1 MEWFIANASFIAGL
15 TVTHLSISVGPIIVG
30 AVLAILLARVIP
42 RRLVNPTRTVLGA
55 IYAIPSLALFVA
67 LPALIGTSYIGPTNV
82 VIALTLYVI
91 TSMYFSARDAF
102 GQVPLATLTTSRALG
117 MNSRQLFVH
126 VELPLA
132 VPGLIAGLR
141 VASASTISIATI
153 GAVVGVRDL
162 GYLFLDGFQ
171 RKIPEEI
178 ISGIVAVCVI
188 ALALDAG
195 LWLVGRLMT
204 PWRNAKVNRV

>member
-1 MEWFIANASFIAGL
+1 MEWFIANASFVGGL
-15 TVTHLSISVGPIIVG
+15 AATHLSISVGPIIIG
-30 AVLAILLARVIP
+30 SLLAILLARVIP
-42 RRLVNPTRTVLGA
+42 RRFVNPARTVLGA

-67 LPALIGTSYIGPTNV
+67 LPALLGTSYIGPTNV

-102 GQVPLATLTTSRALG
+102 SQVPLATMTTSRALG

-195 LWLVGRLMT
+195 LWLIGRLMT
-204 PWRNAKVNRV
+204 PWRNARVNRV